1 MNGIQPLTGPL
12 SWLTAA
18 WNIGIHS
25 GNTKTSII
33 FEINASASAT
43 VSLEPIV
50 HVPEVV

>member
-1 MNGIQPLTGPL
+1 MNGRQPLTEPL
-12 SWLTAA
+12 SGLTAA

-25 GNTKTSII
+25 GTTKTSVI
-33 FEINASASAT
+33 FEINASASVP